1 MRVVLVDTTLGPR
14 AVPTGFGG
22 VVVAE
27 PGVPFDVTPEVGGV
41 APGPWEPVAH
51 DVPRQ
56 DTSGPTPG
64 ADLPGGY
71 AYEPVSPPVTDDAGG
86 VFAFRRRHLGSG
98 LLAQEGVWSAADV
111 EEDGS

>member
-1 MRVVLVDTTLGPR
+1 VRVVLVDKTLGPR

-27 PGVPFDVTPEVGGV
+27 PGVPFDVTPEIGGV

-56 DTSGPTPG
+56 DTSGPRPG
-64 ADLPGGY
+64 ADMPDGWT
-71 AYEPVSPPVTDDAGG
+71 YEPVPVTDDEGN

-98 LLAQEGVWSAADV
+98 LLAQEGIWAAAV
-111 EEDGS
+111 EEGDI